1 MTTETAISKNTKAS
15 KLRQLAE
22 NFGVS
27 AFAGLLVAG
36 AVTAWF
42 ESRLENSKEH
52 ASTLIKQ
59 KDQVD
64 TSQNNIFMQLGL
76 YTDRVLTSGDVSKK
90 QELQS
95 AIIAAQLQINRL
107 RDELKEPDQDALTAY
122 ANELD
127 NLQKQLRT
135 VEAAKDLKPIY
146 VSAQKILELHDK
158 VAERVRKNLDIS
170 VF

>member
-1 MTTETAISKNTKAS
+1 
-15 KLRQLAE
+15 
-22 NFGVS
+22 V
-27 AFAGLLVAG
+27 AGL
-36 AVTAWF
+36 VTAWF

-52 ASTLIKQ
+52 VSTIIKQ

-64 TSQNNIFMQLGL
+64 TSQNNIFMQLVL
-76 YTDRVLTSGDVSKK
+76 YTDRVLTNGDASKK

-95 AIIAAQLQINRL
+95 AIVVAQLQINRL
-107 RDELKEPDQDALTAY
+107 REELKKQDQEAVTAY
-122 ANELD
+122 ADELD
-127 NLQKQLRT
+127 NLQKQLRS